1 MKKFEIQFPK
11 GFVHGV
17 CQKMAT
23 FHVCFFRKIRQKL
36 FGIILDR
43 IECFLD
49 KKNKVLKKL
58 KNSKF
63 SKGVSPWFLSK
74 NGHFPSLF
82 FFFWKI
88 SKKKVVFY
96 ILDKRILLCRQD
108 IFYRLVSLVLCLE
121 PYLTIS

>member
-49 KKNKVLKKL
+49 KKNKVFKKL

-82 FFFWKI
+82 FFLENKQEK
-88 SKKKVVFY
+88 SCFY
-96 ILDKRILLCRQD
+96 NLDKKILLCRQD
-108 IFYRLVSLVLCLE
+108 IFYRLVSLVLFLE

>member
-1 MKKFEIQFPK
+1 MVFVKKWPRSM
-11 GFVHGV
+11 FV
-17 CQKMAT
+17 
-23 FHVCFFRKIRQKL
+23 FFRKIRQKL

-49 KKNKVLKKL
+49 KKNKVLIKG

-82 FFFWKI
+82 FFPAK
-88 SKKKVVFY
+88 
-96 ILDKRILLCRQD
+96 
-108 IFYRLVSLVLCLE
+108 
-121 PYLTIS
+121 